1 MKKKLKNAHDNT
13 LCTNFARK
21 LKILPEIKITEDGS
35 HTLYVPELNEHYH
48 SIHGALQESLYIFIG
63 CGLRFSREEA
73 VNILEVGFG
82 TGLNALLTAIDSTSV
97 TRKIQYTTLEKYPLA
112 ADLLSKL
119 NYSGFTG
126 PEGSIVFK
134 KIHDAEWNTRVIIS
148 NNFIL
153 EKIKMDLVTD
163 PVNGK
168 YNLIYFD
175 AFGPDKQPELWR
187 RQVFEKIAEV
197 TASGGILTTYSAKGE
212 VKRNLIACGFEVSML
227 PGPPGKRQIIRAIK
241 I

>member
-1 MKKKLKNAHDNT
+1 MT
-13 LCTNFARK
+13 LNGVTALILHEN

-48 SIHGALQESLYIFIG
+48 SIHGAVQESSHIFIG
-63 CGLRFSREEA
+63 CGLHYSREET
-73 VNILEVGFG
+73 VKILEVGFG
-82 TGLNALLTAIDSTSV
+82 TGLNALLTAMDALSA
-97 TRKIQYTTLEKYPLA
+97 RKGIEYTTLEKYPLTSE
-112 ADLLSKL
+112 LIREL

-126 PEGSIVFK
+126 PEGMLIFK
-134 KIHDAEWNTRVIIS
+134 KLHEAEWNIKVRIS
-148 NNFIL
+148 NNFVL

-163 PVNGK
+163 QIEGK

-175 AFGPDKQPELWR
+175 AFGPDKQPELWTR
-187 RQVFEKIAEV
+187 EIFEKIAKV
-197 TASGGILTTYSAKGE
+197 TMPGGILTTYSAKGE
-212 VKRNLIACGFEVSML
+212 VKRNLKACGFEVSML